1 MKHSTSLDPL
11 AENAVIAVC
20 ALADAA
26 GPDRWSSGAVDD
38 AATALEV
45 LAGALSELSPEA
57 AELLEVVPAAV
68 AALRERV
75 EHTPDPFLPSGRMDR
90 GEDPAVLSTGL
101 RRALAAHSLT
111 GHRVHQLGPA
121 LLTVTLD
128 PAHAQALAVLLA
140 ARRELPRPT
149 PAIEDEP
156 RWGAGPA
163 ETAAASLAAA
173 LAGYGPGTYARVLA
187 SGQVTAGLSPTA
199 AVQVTAALNTRPTP
213 AAPASRTRRVGS
225 ETAGRASTQSA
236 EW

>member
-1 MKHSTSLDPL
+1 MKHSNPLLDPL

-26 GPDRWSSGAVDD
+26 GPGRWSSGAVED

-57 AELLEVVPAAV
+57 AELLEVIPAAV

-75 EHTPDPFLPSGRMDR
+75 EHAPAAAVPARR
-90 GEDPAVLSTGL
+90 AEAADPAVLSTGL
-101 RRALAAHSLT
+101 RRALAGHSLT

-128 PAHAQALAVLLA
+128 AAHAQALAVLLT
-140 ARRELPRPT
+140 ARRTLPQQS
-149 PAIEDEP
+149 PAIEDELH
-156 RWGAGPA
+156 WGAGPA
-163 ETAAASLAAA
+163 ETAAAALAVALAA
-173 LAGYGPGTYARVLA
+173 YGPGTYARVLA

-199 AVQVTAALNTRPTP
+199 AVQVTGALNARP
-213 AAPASRTRRVGS
+213 APASGTSRPRRRGLGS
-225 ETAGRASTQSA
+225 GWKGIDAGR
-236 EW
+236 

>member
-1 MKHSTSLDPL
+1 MKHSNPLLDPL

-26 GPDRWSSGAVDD
+26 GPGQWSSGAVED

-57 AELLEVVPAAV
+57 AELLEVIPAAV

-75 EHTPDPFLPSGRMDR
+75 DHAPAAAVPAHRADAAT
-90 GEDPAVLSTGL
+90 DPAVLSTGL

-128 PAHAQALAVLLA
+128 AAPAQALAVLLA
-140 ARRELPRPT
+140 ARRALPHQP

-163 ETAAASLAAA
+163 ETAAASLAVA
-173 LAGYGPGTYARVLA
+173 LAAYGPGTYARVLA
-187 SGQVTAGLSPTA
+187 SGQVTAGLSSTA
-199 AVQVTAALNTRPTP
+199 AAQVTGALNARPAP
-213 AAPASRTRRVGS
+213 AAGPSRPRRRGLGNGWKGID
-225 ETAGRASTQSA
+225 AGR
-236 EW
+236 

>member
-26 GPDRWSSGAVDD
+26 GPERWSSGAVDD

-57 AELLEVVPAAV
+57 AELLEVVPAVV

-75 EHTPDPFLPSGRMDR
+75 EHAPAAVPPSGRTDR
-90 GEDPAVLSTGL
+90 VEDPAVLSTGL

-140 ARRELPRPT
+140 ARRELPRQP
-149 PAIEDEP
+149 PPIEDEP

-199 AVQVTAALNTRPTP
+199 AAQVTAALNTRPAPTV
-213 AAPASRTRRVGS
+213 PASRPRRRGLGNGWKGIH
-225 ETAGRASTQSA
+225 GRC
-236 EW
+236 

>member
-20 ALADAA
+20 ALADAT
-26 GPDRWSSGAVDD
+26 GPGQWSSGAVED

-45 LAGALSELSPEA
+45 LTGALSELSPEA
-57 AELLEVVPAAV
+57 AELLEVIPAAV

-75 EHTPDPFLPSGRMDR
+75 EHVPATAGQARRSDAA
-90 GEDPAVLSTGL
+90 EDPVVLSTGL
-101 RRALAAHSLT
+101 RPALAAHNLT

-128 PAHAQALAVLLA
+128 AAHAQALAVLLA
-140 ARRELPRPT
+140 ARRELPRQA
-149 PAIEDEP
+149 PAAEDEP

-163 ETAAASLAAA
+163 ETAAASLAVSLAA
-173 LAGYGPGTYARVLA
+173 YGPGTYARVLA

-199 AVQVTAALNTRPTP
+199 ARQVTEALNTRP
-213 AAPASRTRRVGS
+213 ASSAPSSRPRRRGLGHGWKGID
-225 ETAGRASTQSA
+225 AGR
-236 EW
+236 